1 MKKLL
6 LLFLTLIMSVSMAF
20 AAGSQDDA
28 AGQSEGTV
36 LEIAVFEGGYG
47 RAYWDAVATA
57 FEEKNP
63 GVTVNVTANPE
74 IGDII
79 RPNILA
85 GNPPDFIY
93 MSTSNNSG
101 VAQALI
107 KDRALVDI
115 TDVIDGL
122 RERILPGFLDNSLCQ
137 PYGDGKVYLAPMY
150 YSAMGLWYNKNF
162 FESNGLTAPVTWD
175 DFFALG
181 EKAKQL
187 DRSLYTY
194 QGIYPSYNESLIYPA
209 IAAATGLE
217 GFTDCANYEAGAW
230 TDPAIRRVLD
240 NIARIGIDEY
250 LMEGTVALDHT
261 QAQSEWLLGNA
272 LLHPNGAW
280 VEGEMADAPREDGFE
295 FGFCAPPVLDAN
307 EDKYVFSTFEEIYI
321 PAAARNVE
329 LAKKFLAFQYSYE
342 AIELNAKLAKG
353 VPPVVGA
360 AEFLK
365 GTVSPATYES
375 YQIFTK
381 GYQPLLGQP
390 FGVVAETSLVPRD
403 EFFNQLG
410 DIMTGKR
417 SVDQWIAHTEEVSEQ
432 VKDHLVK

>member
-1 MKKLL
+1 MKRLTLL
-6 LLFLTLIMSVSMAF
+6 LSFVMAASMLF
-20 AAGSQDDA
+20 AGGTQEERD
-28 AGQSEGTV
+28 GQSEGTV

-47 RAYWDAVATA
+47 RAYWDAVAEA
-57 FEEKNP
+57 FEKANP

-93 MSTSNNSG
+93 MATSNSSG

-107 KDRALVDI
+107 KDRALTDI
-115 TDVIDGL
+115 SDVIESISD
-122 RERILPGFLDNSLCQ
+122 RFLPGFINNPACQ
-137 PYGDGKVYLAPMY
+137 PYGDGRVYLAPMY
-150 YSAMGLWYNKNF
+150 YSAMGLWYNRNF
-162 FESNGLTAPVTWD
+162 FDENNLTPPVTWD
-175 DFFALG
+175 DFFLLG
-181 EKAKQL
+181 EKAIQL
-187 DRSLYTY
+187 GRSLYTY

-209 IAAATGLE
+209 IAAATGPA
-217 GFTDCANYEAGAW
+217 GFTACADYEAGAW
-230 TDPAIRRVLD
+230 TNDDIQKVLE
-240 NIARIGIDEY
+240 NIARIGTDGY

-261 QAQSEWLLGNA
+261 QAQSQWLLGNA

-295 FGFCAPPVLDAN
+295 FGFCAPPVMNARD
-307 EDKYVFSTFEEIYI
+307 DKYVYSSLEEIYI
-321 PAAARNVE
+321 PAAAKNIDM
-329 LAKKFLAFQYSYE
+329 AKKFLAFQYTDE
-342 AIELNAKLAKG
+342 AIKLNAELAKG
-353 VPPVVGA
+353 VPPIKGA
-360 AEFLK
+360 VEYLK
-365 GTVSPATYES
+365 NSVSPATYES

-390 FGVVAETSLVPRD
+390 FGVVVDTSLVPRD

-410 DIMTGKR
+410 GIMSGR
-417 SVDQWIAHTEEVSEQ
+417 ISVEQWIAHTEEVSAQ